1 MAPLLGKGLRMAAR
15 PDTSARHVVDMP
27 GPAAIARRA
36 FSTLLIASVLPM
48 GVFYLTY
55 AMSGLRA
62 AVGVTVAW
70 YYAGL
75 LLRVLQRRPLLG
87 AALLGAGL
95 LTIRA
100 VVMFW
105 TGSAFLYFLQPVAG
119 TVATATAIAI
129 TAMTGRPLI
138 DRLAHDFCPFSPD
151 LSERLRENRFFHYA
165 SALWTLTYFINAAGT
180 VWLLSRS
187 SIGGFLVMKSVLSP
201 LLSATAVLLS
211 YLTFRLL
218 MRKENVVIRWG
229 HVQPVAV

>member
-1 MAPLLGKGLRMAAR
+1 MDSPA
-15 PDTSARHVVDMP
+15 ARHVVDMP
-27 GPAAIARRA
+27 GPRAIARRA
-36 FSTLLIASVLPM
+36 LGTLLVVSILPM
-48 GVFYLTY
+48 AVFYTSY
-55 AMSGLRA
+55 AVGGLRA

-75 LLRVLQRRPLLG
+75 LWRVGRRKPVLG

-119 TVATATAIAI
+119 TVATATAIAA
-129 TAMTGRPLI
+129 TALTGRPLI
-138 DRLAHDFCPFSPD
+138 DRLAHDFCPFSPA

-165 SALWTLTYFINAAGT
+165 SALWALTYFINAAGT

-187 SIGGFLVMKSVLSP
+187 SVGGFLMVKTVLSP
-201 LLSATAVLLS
+201 MLSASTLLLT
-211 YLTFRLL
+211 YLTFRWM
-218 MRKENVVIRWG
+218 MRKEGVQIRWG
-229 HVQPVAV
+229 EVPATA